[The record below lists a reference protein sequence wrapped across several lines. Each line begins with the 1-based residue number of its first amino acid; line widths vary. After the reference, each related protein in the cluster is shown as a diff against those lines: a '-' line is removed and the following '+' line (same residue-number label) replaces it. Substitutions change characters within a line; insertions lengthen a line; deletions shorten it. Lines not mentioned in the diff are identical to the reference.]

1 MVLKNITV
9 FYSFFN
15 YQQLCG
21 HRNWHKL
28 YTNTI
33 EDETDWSLYID
44 FTLVLLYDM
53 IISKIRRTDAI
64 WQSSKILLSF
74 WLWHFTENIQ

>member
-33 EDETDWSLYID
+33 EDETDWSIYID
-44 FTLVLLYDM
+44 FY
-53 IISKIRRTDAI
+53 
-64 WQSSKILLSF
+64 LSI
-74 WLWHFTENIQ
+74 TI